1 MGEIGNF
8 WILLQ
13 RLNFGVSRNYFQND
27 CFIERVC
34 SGDCKIFIAY
44 AKFNWKWNYNEIFN
58 AFWAPRF
65 EQTFIQAPLKK
76 KNRKKN
82 EKKMPHSFKCIWVFR
97 NIISNRITTSIGM
110 PTVEILKA
118 NPIYTIHLNSIH
130 INTPK
135 QHKWHTLPALP
146 TLSHRLLSLSI
157 FCLFYFLCCCC
168 CFVLF
173 CIFGNLDSFL
183 FFFE

>member
-1 MGEIGNF
+1 MIVLLNVFVLEIAKSS
-8 WILLQ
+8 LHT
-13 RLNFGVSRNYFQND
+13 LNS
-27 CFIERVC
+27 IE
-34 SGDCKIFIAY
+34 S
-44 AKFNWKWNYNEIFN
+44 EIIMKYSMLSERRDSSKHLFK
-58 AFWAPRF
+58 PRWR
-65 EQTFIQAPLKK
+65 K

-82 EKKMPHSFKCIWVFR
+82 EEKMPHSFKCIWVFR

-146 TLSHRLLSLSI
+146 TLSHRLLSFPI